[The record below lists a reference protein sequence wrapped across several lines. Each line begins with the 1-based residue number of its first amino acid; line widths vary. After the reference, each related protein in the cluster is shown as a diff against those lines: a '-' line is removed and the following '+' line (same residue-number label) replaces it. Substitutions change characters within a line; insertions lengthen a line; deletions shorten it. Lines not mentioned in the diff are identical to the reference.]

1 MNETWEKVL
10 TTPLPHRA
18 ELAKAFLFEHG
29 INAVVVN
36 KQSSPY
42 PPFGNAEVHVQI
54 AQAEQA
60 KQLLADETA
69 FG

>member
-1 MNETWEKVL
+1 MTDTWEKVL
-10 TTPLPHRA
+10 TTPLPYRA
-18 ELAKAFLFEHG
+18 ELVKALLLENG

-42 PPFGNAEVHVQI
+42 PPFGNAEVHVP
-54 AQAEQA
+54 ATQAAAA
-60 KQLLADETA
+60 KQLLADETT